1 MQFKPQK
8 VQILTFFEGKILT
21 IFSKRSAILDNFPLQ
36 KVKNM
41 GKFFHNFFDGWGKN
55 IFFWQNIHLCSRNH
69 SISFCKSW
77 KHWYVG
83 KTIYNLQF
91 FLMGVR
97 ENLV

>member
-8 VQILTFFEGKILT
+8 VQILTFFEGKILA

-55 IFFWQNIHLCSRNH
+55 IFFLAEYSPMLISGRKIMIKYFCSL
-69 SISFCKSW
+69 FA
-77 KHWYVG
+77 
-83 KTIYNLQF
+83 LLF
-91 FLMGVR
+91 FLGFS
-97 ENLV
+97 